1 MAFIK
6 VIPSRFSRSIY
17 YVLEIFLLSC
27 FLCLL
32 TMLEELAC
40 KVLSI
45 TFLGVFIVSL
55 AFFELCLAIFN
66 NWKFRASVLSIFVPE
81 NMFSKYR
88 FLSESLATFGTRK
101 GLDIC
106 SYASSNDLKVS
117 IYNHISFHSEDN
129 FSTPH
134 LCVP

>member
-55 AFFELCLAIFN
+55 AFFELCLYSTIESFEPVSLV
-66 NWKFRASVLSIFVPE
+66 FSCLRICLASIDFCRNLWPHSAQE
-81 NMFSKYR
+81 
-88 FLSESLATFGTRK
+88 K
-101 GLDIC
+101 GLTFVAMRHQMI
-106 SYASSNDLKVS
+106 
-117 IYNHISFHSEDN
+117 
-129 FSTPH
+129 
-134 LCVP
+134 